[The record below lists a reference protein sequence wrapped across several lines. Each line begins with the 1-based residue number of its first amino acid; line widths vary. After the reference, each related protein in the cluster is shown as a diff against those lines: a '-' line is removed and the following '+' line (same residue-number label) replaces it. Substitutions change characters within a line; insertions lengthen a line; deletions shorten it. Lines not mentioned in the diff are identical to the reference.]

1 MLKINVD
8 DKSTEISMEG
18 NMETIINDTL
28 NAINGIYEAFDK
40 KDHLS
45 AELFKIALIG
55 DIKFALMSKKELKDR
70 ISSYKDLIKFM
81 DSVFKDNDED
91 LIKELREA
99 KAKEME

>member
-1 MLKINVD
+1 MIKVQ
-8 DKSTEISMEG
+8 KSAWKATWKPLLMTLLTLSMG
-18 NMETIINDTL
+18 F
-28 NAINGIYEAFDK
+28 YEAFDK

-45 AELFKIALIG
+45 AELFKISLIS

-70 ISSYKDLIKFM
+70 INSYKDLINFM